1 MATLQQIYQAYL
13 ANDPNVSQM
22 TYDPFSWNIEQ
33 TFDDTTDEDTG
44 GGTGGTGGITNVYTG
59 GGDAAE
65 DLFGGTNVRLPSSF
79 QSTPLG
85 YYGEE
90 GTVGLPGDITQRG
103 PGRELDQFEY
113 KGKMYDDPLAP
124 ASLMGYEEDASWF
137 KRLREGFMDNPLMQ
151 GVMTVANP
159 FMAGAKSI
167 LEGIGQVLPVN
178 ERAILENEA
187 LGSGVALD
195 NIGRI
200 VRQEGIDYD
209 DAANIFA
216 GYNYAQID
224 EDTFEKRR
232 KSIQNM
238 SPDAYKKRLKAINAF
253 EKKWRESKIKT
264 SYIVDQKMR
273 AKGKT
278 PLPDQIAINKAKQDF
293 QNIVSQAEDAPKTVV
308 DTPHPGLYTPIH
320 SADPPSGGG
329 QAAADVAGG
338 SWRDSPF
345 QKGGR
350 VKYGNGG
357 IVDLL

>member
-1 MATLQQIYQAYL
+1 MQA
-13 ANDPNVSQM
+13 PNWYSPTDQ
-22 TYDPFSWNIEQ
+22 NIFQDNQFITQEPYRLNEYEAQ
-33 TFDDTTDEDTG
+33 NIG
-44 GGTGGTGGITNVYTG
+44 GGGGGGG
-59 GGDAAE
+59 GGD
-65 DLFGGTNVRLPSSF
+65 VRLPSSF

-90 GTVGLPGDITQRG
+90 GTVGLPGNITQRG
-103 PGRELDQFEY
+103 PGRQLDQFEY

-124 ASLMGYEEDASWF
+124 ASLMDEEEEDPGFF
-137 KRLREGFMDNPLMQ
+137 KQLKEGFMDNPLMQ

-159 FMAGAKSI
+159 FMAGAKTI

-308 DTPHPGLYTPIH
+308 DTAASEDIISTPPAAPI
-320 SADPPSGGG
+320 SAPVPAHIIGSGGTNYQGGG
-329 QAAADVAGG
+329 QGPPSEGGAPTGTAGRNPWG
-338 SWRDSPF
+338 RA
-345 QKGGR
+345 KGGLIR
-350 VKYGNGG
+350 KKYGNGG

>member
-1 MATLQQIYQAYL
+1 MAAPIYDPLGWNAPGNTLQDLYNWYQTGE
-13 ANDPNVSQM
+13 D
-22 TYDPFSWNIEQ
+22 E
-33 TFDDTTDEDTG
+33 DTTDTTG
-44 GGTGGTGGITNVYTG
+44 TSGTTSAYYPPEPFDRRQAISSANIRT
-59 GGDAAE
+59 
-65 DLFGGTNVRLPSSF
+65 PSSF

-85 YYGEE
+85 YYGEK

-103 PGRELDQFEY
+103 PGRQLDQFEY

-124 ASLMGYEEDASWF
+124 ASLMGDEEDASWF

-232 KSIQNM
+232 KSILNM
-238 SPDAYKKRLKAINAF
+238 SPDAKKKRFGEAKSG
-253 EKKWRESKIKT
+253 R
-264 SYIVDQKMR
+264 SYCVC
-273 AKGKT
+273 
-278 PLPDQIAINKAKQDF
+278 F
-293 QNIVSQAEDAPKTVV
+293 
-308 DTPHPGLYTPIH
+308 
-320 SADPPSGGG
+320 
-329 QAAADVAGG
+329 
-338 SWRDSPF
+338 DS
-345 QKGGR
+345 R
-350 VKYGNGG
+350 R
-357 IVDLL
+357 